1 MTYRKTWFSYV
12 LWVVYTMLCVL
23 FLVFT
28 GNYVCESYF
37 ADSLARIGNVKIPF
51 QEHALKI
58 FGVFTVLASAA
69 VYWIVRGVSGQ
80 IRKKYTVKESTCR
93 IVECVVAL
101 AILAAGIFLRVQAY
115 IQLQNTPE
123 SGLRACVNGIEYFDR
138 AVVTKQGGIEPLAYG
153 GAYFYVLCLSFVL
166 SFLGNKI
173 VSAVLLQ
180 VILQTAGL
188 VLVYLV
194 TRKAAGRIPACM
206 VMLYLACSPG
216 CLEMLRIL
224 GPECL
229 FFVLYLLGMLAVV
242 SLVKGCCENRLKGL
256 PAFTGAVLTG
266 LLIGVLGYL
275 DLTAF
280 TALLVMTAVFTGRKE
295 LPEDVPARHQ
305 AGFGTAVTLTVLS
318 ACAAGMCGIIGI
330 VSVCRGTGFVQEI
343 GRWATLHIEN
353 TATFGFRP
361 LYPYSLDM
369 LLFGALAAL
378 ASFLVFE
385 FFRSGREQNYM
396 LWILF
401 CIAVAPTP
409 LAVFGV
415 QPFGLISMYVWGVLA
430 GLGLQNC
437 IFGGKAR
444 MIQRM
449 IEEINHVAEEAER
462 AEENESIGETEKT
475 EANEPIEG
483 IEKAEANELI
493 EETEL
498 PAPKPRFLE
507 NPLPLPKKHVHRQ
520 MDYQYTVEE
529 HEMEFDVEIKEGD
542 DFDI

>member
-23 FLVFT
+23 FLVFA

-37 ADSLARIGNVKIPF
+37 ADSLARIGSVKIPL
-51 QEHALKI
+51 QEHTLKI
-58 FGVFTVLASAA
+58 FGILTVLAVAA

-80 IRKKYTVKESTCR
+80 IRKKYTVKESICR
-93 IVECVVAL
+93 IVECIAAL
-101 AILAAGIFLRVQAY
+101 AVLAAGIFLRVQDY
-115 IQLQNTPE
+115 IQMQNMPE
-123 SGLRACVNGIEYFDR
+123 SELRACVSGIEYFDR
-138 AVVTKQGGIEPLAYG
+138 AVVTEQGGIEPLAYG

-166 SFLGNKI
+166 SFLGNKV

-194 TRKAAGRIPACM
+194 TRRAAGRIPACM
-206 VMLYLACSPG
+206 VMLYLACSPA

-229 FFVLYLLGMLAVV
+229 FFVLYLFGMLAVV
-242 SLVKGCCENRLKGL
+242 SLVKGCCENWLKGI
-256 PAFTGAVLTG
+256 PAFTGALLTG
-266 LLIGVLGYL
+266 LLIGILGYL
-275 DLTAF
+275 DLTAI
-280 TALLVMTAVFTGRKE
+280 TALLVMTTVFTGRKK
-295 LPEDVPARHQ
+295 LPEAALARHQ
-305 AGFGTAVTLTVLS
+305 AGFGAAVLLTVLS
-318 ACAAGMCGIIGI
+318 ACAAGVCGTAGI
-330 VSVCRGTGFVQEI
+330 VSACRGTGFAQEI
-343 GRWATLHIEN
+343 GRWAALQIEN
-353 TATFGFRP
+353 TGTFGFRP

-437 IFGGKAR
+437 IFGGRAK
-444 MIQRM
+444 MIQRV
-449 IEEINHVAEEAER
+449 IEEINYAAEEVWRAEEKELIEEIDK
-462 AEENESIGETEKT
+462 AEENER
-475 EANEPIEG
+475 
-483 IEKAEANELI
+483 I
-493 EETEL
+493 EEAEL

-507 NPLPLPKKHVHRQ
+507 NPLPLPKKHVPRQ
-520 MDYQYTVEE
+520 MDYQYMVEE
-529 HEMEFDVEIKEGD
+529 HEMKFDVEIEEGD